1 MKFVDQKKRELR
13 QKILKM
19 WGKTEI
25 NSLERT
31 EKAKLKIERYK
42 ESKKEKYTIRAIKPS
57 NC

>member
-1 MKFVDQKKRELR
+1 
-13 QKILKM
+13 M